1 MSSNSRK
8 FFIWLISLGAVLTA
22 YLLYNQLSK
31 IPRIDIDMEAESINT
46 IADSNLGQSD
56 GKVGMIGNVGVKTI
70 QKARYTHLNEE
81 KQVDREFGFEKLLHK
96 IGDEWEIE
104 KPYMNIFRRNFKCY
118 ITADRG
124 KVQVETAV
132 GRPSPKDATLTGNV
146 VIHIL
151 PDDGSNIKESFI
163 YLDDIVFISEK
174 SQFSTAGPVK
184 FISEDAQMLG
194 TGLELIYNDQDG
206 RIEFLRIIQLESLR
220 IKTSSKASLFSK
232 TTQGGKLPVTPPQ
245 LSSSQTDTPG
255 NKPRTENPEP
265 RTTNS
270 YRCVFSKNVAID
282 TPEQLIFAD
291 EVIIN
296 NIQSGKGA
304 KPALSEV
311 EGAQSGKD
319 YEQRVTDNEPQAT
332 SKEQQPVDIVVTCDS
347 GIVVT
352 PMDVAR
358 ESWIVNRE
366 SAVRRAAQDN
376 ESRITD
382 NESRTTFVAR
392 RIDYNAITGDAVAD
406 GPSELTFYI
415 NDVMGAEE
423 IAVPVKITAREKVE
437 FLPALNQVTFE
448 GDTLCTMLRE
458 DPNSQQKYTLSAQK
472 LTVNLSDSAAD
483 IESLAASGGVV
494 RLATVKT
501 AGEKL
506 LGGIELKCR
515 KFDYDGGQ
523 QMFLAAGPGIIKVDN
538 SRISESN
545 NIDAGKFS
553 LQRPCW
559 AFVQDFKSLQYFLEA
574 NRVIADAGRQGTL
587 RIDYI
592 PVVEGRD
599 GQYVTATARK
609 IEADLT
615 ETADGQTGLST
626 LTATGRITYE
636 EEDIQFAGSK
646 LFYDA
651 NKSTMTVQGDKSQSC
666 LLNGALV
673 DGIEYDLKTGKVN
686 AEISGPGVLLPK
698 R

>member
-31 IPRIDIDMEAESINT
+31 IPRIDIDMEAGSTNT

-118 ITADRG
+118 ITADKG

-146 VIHIL
+146 IIHIL

-184 FISEDAQMLG
+184 FISEGAQMLG
-194 TGLELIYNDQDG
+194 TGLELIYNDQGG

-232 TTQGGKLPVTPPQ
+232 TTQGSKLPVTTPE
-245 LSSSQTDTPG
+245 LSSGQTDTSS

-265 RTTNS
+265 RTPNS
-270 YRCVFSKNVAID
+270 YRCVFSKNVVID

-319 YEQRVTDNEPQAT
+319 YEQRVTDNEPQAA

-366 SAVRRAAQDN
+366 SAVRRATQDN

-382 NESRTTFVAR
+382 NEPRTTFTAR

>member
-1 MSSNSRK
+1 M
-8 FFIWLISLGAVLTA
+8 
-22 YLLYNQLSK
+22 
-31 IPRIDIDMEAESINT
+31 
-46 IADSNLGQSD
+46 
-56 GKVGMIGNVGVKTI
+56 
-70 QKARYTHLNEE
+70 NEE
-81 KQVDREFGFEKLLHK
+81 KQVDREFGFEKLLHE

-124 KVQVETAV
+124 RVQVETAV

-151 PDDGSNIKESFI
+151 PENGSNIKESFI

-184 FISEDAQMLG
+184 FVSEDAQLLG
-194 TGLELIYNDQDG
+194 TGLELVYNDQAG

-220 IKTSSKASLFSK
+220 IKTSSKASLFSR
-232 TTQGGKLPVTPPQ
+232 TTQGGKLPVTEPQ
-245 LSSSQTDTPG
+245 LSSGRTDTPS
-255 NKPRTENPEP
+255 NKLRAPNPEDVTP
-265 RTTNS
+265 AKAGARTTNS
-270 YRCVFSKNVAID
+270 YRCVFSKNVVID
-282 TPEQLIFAD
+282 TPDRLIFAD
-291 EVIIN
+291 QVTIS
-296 NIQSGKGA
+296 NIRSGKGT
-304 KPALSEV
+304 KPALSKAEGV

-319 YEQRVTDNEPQAT
+319 YEPRVTDNEPQTAG
-332 SKEQQPVDIVVTCDS
+332 KEQQLDDIVVTCDS

-376 ESRITD
+376 EPQITAQHSSRRND
-382 NESRTTFVAR
+382 EPRTTFAAQ
-392 RIDYNAITGDAVAD
+392 RIDYNTITGDVVAD

-437 FLPALNQVTFE
+437 FLPAVNQVTFE
-448 GDTLCTMLRE
+448 GDTLCTMLRD

-472 LTVNLSDSAAD
+472 LTVNFSDSATD

-494 RLATVKT
+494 RLVTVKT
-501 AGEKL
+501 AGEEL

-515 KFDYDGGQ
+515 KFDYDTGQ
-523 QMFLAAGPGIIKVDN
+523 QMFLATGPGIIKVDN
-538 SRISESN
+538 SRISEP
-545 NIDAGKFS
+545 NIEAGKFS
-553 LQRPCW
+553 LQGPCW
-559 AFVQDFKSLQYFLEA
+559 AFMQDFKSLRYFLEA

-599 GQYVTATARK
+599 GQHVTATARK
-609 IEADLT
+609 IVANLT
-615 ETADGQTGLST
+615 EIAGGQTGLST
-626 LTATGRITYE
+626 LTATDRITYE
-636 EEDIQFAGSK
+636 EEDIQFAGGK

-651 NKSTMTVQGDKSQSC
+651 DKSIMTVQGDKSQSC
-666 LLNGALV
+666 MLNGALV

-686 AEISGPGVLLPK
+686 AEISGPGLLLPK